1 VTAKLTPHLADRLLQ
16 RALTHH
22 GASVVY
28 VDASS
33 FAPESIT
40 RMPPDIAAQIL
51 RLERGGVPVA
61 VLRRGDDLAAKL
73 GPRVLGAAVG

>member
-1 VTAKLTPHLADRLLQ
+1 LLQ

-33 FAPESIT
+33 FAGEAPT
-40 RMPPDIAAQIL
+40 RMPTDVVAQVL

-61 VLRRGDDLAAKL
+61 VLRRGDDLAGKL
-73 GPRVLGAAVG
+73 GPQFLGAAVG